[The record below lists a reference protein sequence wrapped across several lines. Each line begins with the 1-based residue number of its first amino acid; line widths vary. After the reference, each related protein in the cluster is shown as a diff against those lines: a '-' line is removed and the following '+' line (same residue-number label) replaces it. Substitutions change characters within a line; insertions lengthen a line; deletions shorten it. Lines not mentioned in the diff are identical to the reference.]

1 MSYVF
6 SVLNSSINKTH
17 IVIRLMLM
25 CRSSNSPNRTHIFN
39 VFTIQVNTA
48 TLSDAMFNDI
58 YTIAGSNSSVFI
70 ITCTIP
76 TILSSFLF
84 TDIKYRSHNY
94 VR

>member
-1 MSYVF
+1 MSLVF
-6 SVLNSSINKTH
+6 PVLNSSINKTH

-25 CRSSNSPNRTHIFN
+25 CRSLNSPNRTHTFN
-39 VFTIQVNTA
+39 VFTIQVNTV

-76 TILSSFLF
+76 TIISSFLF